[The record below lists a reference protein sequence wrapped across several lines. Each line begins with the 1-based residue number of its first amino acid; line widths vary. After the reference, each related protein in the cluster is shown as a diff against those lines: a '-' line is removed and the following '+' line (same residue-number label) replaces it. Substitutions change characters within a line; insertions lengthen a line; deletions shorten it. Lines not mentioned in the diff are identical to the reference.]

1 MFNGQNL
8 TLTQQF
14 ELALVSGKMLP
25 VQSEF
30 ELDFEITSNVLGTR
44 TQTIKIEINMEESD
58 KDDDKNSTPR
68 FFFDFR

>member
-44 TQTIKIEINMEESD
+44 TQTIKIEINMEESA